1 MVQLKKKVTL
11 KTKIADSDV
20 KQDIQPKNTA
30 PQEPVN
36 KTGGGNKRNLWVFLG
51 IVVLAAILFFVFV
64 GKDNETSVQTNVA
77 QNPVTAKADS
87 IQPAKTEE
95 TAENLKAAAEGENY
109 EWTDM
114 YDRMAKEAK
123 EEGFDHIAFLFA
135 EVAKI
140 EKEHEERYKKLLENV
155 EDGLVF
161 SKDGDRIWKCRN
173 CGHIVI
179 GKSAPQVCPVCAH
192 PKAYFEIKAENY

>member
-20 KQDIQPKNTA
+20 KQDIQPKNTV

-64 GKDNETSVQTNVA
+64 GKDNETSVKTNVA
-77 QNPVTAKADS
+77 QNHVTAKADS

-95 TAENLKAAAEGENY
+95 TAEKVDSTNVEK
-109 EWTDM
+109 TDNTL
-114 YDRMAKEAK
+114 K
-123 EEGFDHIAFLFA
+123 EEPTKATAEMPSSESNSKQSSKPDVVKEEKKTQTSSAIPVNGSLEQKAIAVIRGTYGNGL
-135 EVAKI
+135 
-140 EKEHEERYKKLLENV
+140 ERKQKLGDEYTVIQNKV
-155 EDGLVF
+155 NEMYRDGLV
-161 SKDGDRIWKCRN
+161 D
-173 CGHIVI
+173 
-179 GKSAPQVCPVCAH
+179 
-192 PKAYFEIKAENY
+192 

>member
-95 TAENLKAAAEGENY
+95 TAEKVDSTNVEKTEN
-109 EWTDM
+109 TL
-114 YDRMAKEAK
+114 K
-123 EEGFDHIAFLFA
+123 EEPTKATAEMPSSESNSKQSSKPDVVKVEKKTQTSSAIPVNGSLEQKAIAVIRGTYGNGL
-135 EVAKI
+135 
-140 EKEHEERYKKLLENV
+140 ERKQKLGDEYTVIQNKV
-155 EDGLVF
+155 NEMYRDGLV
-161 SKDGDRIWKCRN
+161 D
-173 CGHIVI
+173 
-179 GKSAPQVCPVCAH
+179 
-192 PKAYFEIKAENY
+192 

>member
-36 KTGGGNKRNLWVFLG
+36 KTGGGKKRNLWVFLG

-77 QNPVTAKADS
+77 QK
-87 IQPAKTEE
+87 PAKTEE
-95 TAENLKAAAEGENY
+95 TAEKVDSTNVEK
-109 EWTDM
+109 TDNTL
-114 YDRMAKEAK
+114 K
-123 EEGFDHIAFLFA
+123 EEPTKATAEMPSSESNSKQSSKPDVVKVEKKTQTSSAIPVNGSLEQKAIAVIRGTYGNGL
-135 EVAKI
+135 
-140 EKEHEERYKKLLENV
+140 ERKQKLGDEYTVIQNKV
-155 EDGLVF
+155 NEMYRDGLV
-161 SKDGDRIWKCRN
+161 D
-173 CGHIVI
+173 
-179 GKSAPQVCPVCAH
+179 
-192 PKAYFEIKAENY
+192 